1 MGFLRKV
8 GRKVSK
14 KLKKVFGQKIGSI
27 IGMVGMYFM
36 MGAVAKG
43 LSGWAKSA
51 FGAGKSTSDAVAL
64 TSKVSDAAQATLD
77 AKSTTDAAAI
87 ATTAAEKTVSATAAS
102 TGASVET
109 LIAESTTNVEKFNN
123 WVGGQESLLNQ
134 GKLPS
139 TVSPSLTDT
148 VINSVSNPEV
158 FKQTAAEISANIN
171 ISVPKIDFSS
181 ISKEATSGIDYTAG
195 ATEAAKAGLETG
207 KVASETS
214 RLQAFAADP
223 IGSTTD
229 FIKTKASETGEYL
242 TGDFVPDTVQAGAS
256 GALMNAFNP
265 PEEEVFQSKGVQ
277 YMPGLEQSHMR
288 EIGPQLAASNLGNVK
303 TFADLANQTVYG
315 TGTTNYLQAVYQ
327 PLPTSTPITAG

>member
-43 LSGWAKSA
+43 LSGWARSA

-158 FKQTAAEISANIN
+158 FKQTTAEISANIN
-171 ISVPKIDFSS
+171 INVPKIDFTEISRKSIEGSS
-181 ISKEATSGIDYTAG
+181 KNILQSS
-195 ATEAAKAGLETG
+195 LETG
-207 KVASETS
+207 KTASETS

-229 FIKTKASETGEYL
+229 FIKTKVSETGEYL

-265 PEEEVFQSKGVQ
+265 PEEEGFQSKGVQ

-327 PLPTSTPITAG
+327 PLPTATPIIAG

>member
-14 KLKKVFGQKIGSI
+14 KLNKIFGQKLGTIV
-27 IGMVGMYFM
+27 GMVGMYFM
-36 MGAVAKG
+36 MGALAKG
-43 LSGWAKSA
+43 LTGFAKSA
-51 FGAGKSTSDAVAL
+51 FGVSKSTSDAVAL

-77 AKSTTDAAAI
+77 AKSTADAAAI

-109 LIAESTTNVEKFNN
+109 MITEATSNSDKFNS

-158 FKQTAAEISANIN
+158 LKQTAAEVSANVNISA
-171 ISVPKIDFSS
+171 PKIDFTE
-181 ISKEATSGIDYTAG
+181 ISKQSIEGSSKNILQSS
-195 ATEAAKAGLETG
+195 LETG
-207 KVASETS
+207 KTASETS

-277 YMPGLEQSHMR
+277 YMPGLEESHMR
-288 EIGPQLAASNLGNVK
+288 EIGPQLAASNLGHIR

-315 TGTTNYLQAVYQ
+315 TGTTNYLQEIYQ
-327 PLPTSTPITAG
+327 PLPTPTPIRVG

>member
-14 KLKKVFGQKIGSI
+14 KLNKIFGQKIGSI
-27 IGMVGMYFM
+27 VGMVGMYFM
-36 MGAVAKG
+36 MGALAKG
-43 LSGWAKSA
+43 LTGFAKSA
-51 FGAGKSTSDAVAL
+51 FGVSKSTSDAVAL
-64 TSKVSDAAQATLD
+64 TNKVSAKAQATLD
-77 AKSTTDAAAI
+77 AKSTADAAAI

-109 LIAESTTNVEKFNN
+109 MITEATSNSDKFNS

-158 FKQTAAEISANIN
+158 LKQTAAEVSANVNISA
-171 ISVPKIDFSS
+171 PKIDFTE
-181 ISKEATSGIDYTAG
+181 ISKQSIEG
-195 ATEAAKAGLETG
+195 ASKNIKQSSLETV
-207 KVASETS
+207 KTASETS

-229 FIKTKASETGEYL
+229 FIKTKASETGEYI
-242 TGDFVPDTVQAGAS
+242 TGDFVPDTVRAGAS

-265 PEEEVFQSKGVQ
+265 PEEQAFQSKGVQ

>member
-27 IGMVGMYFM
+27 VGMVGMYFM

-51 FGAGKSTSDAVAL
+51 FGTGKSTSDAVAL

-77 AKSTTDAAAI
+77 AKSTADAAAI

-109 LIAESTTNVEKFNN
+109 MITEATSNSDKFNS

-134 GKLPS
+134 GKISP
-139 TVSPSLTDT
+139 TISPSLTDT
-148 VINSVSNPEV
+148 VINNVSNPEV
-158 FKQTAAEISANIN
+158 LKQTAAEVSANIN
-171 ISVPKIDFSS
+171 ISVPKIDFSN
-181 ISKEATSGIDYTAG
+181 ISE
-195 ATEAAKAGLETG
+195 EAAKAGSATN

-229 FIKTKASETGEYL
+229 FIKTEASKAGEYI
-242 TGDFVPDTVQAGAS
+242 TGDFVPDTVRAGVS
-256 GALMNAFNP
+256 GAIVNAVNP

-277 YMPGLEQSHMR
+277 YMPGLEESHMR
-288 EIGPQLAASNLGNVK
+288 EIGPQLAASNLGHIR

-327 PLPTSTPITAG
+327 PLPTPTPLRVG